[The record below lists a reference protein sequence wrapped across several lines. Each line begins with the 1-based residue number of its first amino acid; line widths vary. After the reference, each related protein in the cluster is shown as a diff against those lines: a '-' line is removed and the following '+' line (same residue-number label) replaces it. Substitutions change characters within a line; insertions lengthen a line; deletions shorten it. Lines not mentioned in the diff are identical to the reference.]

1 MQNMDMPVAILSLC
15 LVQGLLVSANETEQ
29 PTGVKTR
36 PSVSCGNLPAQAT
49 ECQEVIVALT
59 L

>member
-1 MQNMDMPVAILSLC
+1 MSD
-15 LVQGLLVSANETEQ
+15 NETEQ